1 MVHKERCL
9 KCQKD
14 FEVKYLSSIPDFI
27 LLVQKSNLKLPCFIY
42 STLMS
47 VFQFLSLKKKQT
59 GTTKTLPNPYGT
71 NSKSIFSYRQK
82 NVDYLLSWSTV
93 QQ

>member
-42 STLMS
+42 IYFNVCFS
-47 VFQFLSLKKKQT
+47 VSLIEKKADWYYKNFT
-59 GTTKTLPNPYGT
+59 
-71 NSKSIFSYRQK
+71 KSIRNK
-82 NVDYLLSWSTV
+82 L
-93 QQ
+93 

>member
-14 FEVKYLSSIPDFI
+14 FEVKCLSFIPDFI

-42 STLMS
+42 STLIS
-47 VFQFLSLKKKQT
+47 FFQFLSLKKSRLVLQKLYQIHTEQT
-59 GTTKTLPNPYGT
+59 LNQISLTG
-71 NSKSIFSYRQK
+71 QK
-82 NVDYLLSWSTV
+82 NVEYLLSWSTV